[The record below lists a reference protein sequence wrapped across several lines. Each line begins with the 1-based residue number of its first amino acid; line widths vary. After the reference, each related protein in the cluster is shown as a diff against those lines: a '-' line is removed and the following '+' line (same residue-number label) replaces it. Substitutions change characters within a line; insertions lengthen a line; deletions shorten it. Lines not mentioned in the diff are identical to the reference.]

1 MKLSEF
7 RKTKKF
13 NILLTSVIL
22 AFALAITIVSGIHF
36 HKFSTYETKFVFD
49 ETLPGHSIE
58 KFSKY
63 SPKLKGTVGDSNIYI
78 IDSGVAGPSILI
90 MGGTHPNEPSGQLT
104 ATLLLENIQVTK
116 GKVFIITE
124 ANKSAFTHSNPLEA
138 SSEYYTIKNKN
149 GEDRVFKFGSRATNT
164 NEQWPNPDIYVHA
177 TSGQKLSSTDTRNLN
192 RAYPGSEN
200 GTYTE
205 RVAYAITECIKQNN
219 ITITI
224 DLHEASPEYL
234 TINAIICN
242 SVYMADESGSS
253 TAAKKIATRAQMAM
267 EDEDVNIKV
276 EDSPA
281 NLHGLTHRELG
292 TYTNSLVFLCETSNA
307 SQGKIRGAFTSDL
320 ITSGND
326 KYYNFLV
333 ERDNSDNDPTN
344 NVIYAAPCDI
354 SIRVARHVYSIMS
367 IINAYNK
374 VYNSLY
380 GLPDDV
386 KDLGKLEVSG
396 IPSYEEI
403 VTNGVGSYLK

>member
-1 MKLSEF
+1 MGFSEL

-13 NILLTSVIL
+13 NIILTVAILLV
-22 AFALAITIVSGIHF
+22 ALGITIWSGIHF
-36 HKFSTYETKFVFD
+36 KSFVNYETKFVFD

-63 SPKLKGTVGDSNIYI
+63 SPKLEGTAGDSNIYI
-78 IDSGVAGPSILI
+78 IDSGVEGPSILI
-90 MGGTHPNEPSGQLT
+90 MGGTHPNEPSGQMA
-104 ATLLLENIQVTK
+104 ATLLLENINVTK

-124 ANKSAFTHSNPLEA
+124 ANKSAYTHSNPLEA
-138 SSEYYTIKNKN
+138 SSEYYTIKNQY

-205 RVAYAITECIKQNN
+205 RIAYAITECIKQNN

-224 DLHEASPEYL
+224 DLHEASPEYQ

-242 SVYMADESGSS
+242 SVYMRNDSS
-253 TAAKKIATRAQMAM
+253 TTALFIASRVQKKMGSTG
-267 EDEDVNIKV
+267 V
-276 EDSPA
+276 EIGVEASPSD
-281 NLHGLTHRELG
+281 LHGLTHRELG

-326 KYYNFLV
+326 KFYNYLV
-333 ERDNSDNDPTN
+333 KQDKEN
-344 NVIYAAPCDI
+344 NTRVIYGEPCDI
-354 SIRVARHVYSIMS
+354 SIRVARHIYAIMT
-367 IINAYNK
+367 II
-374 VYNSLY
+374 
-380 GLPDDV
+380 
-386 KDLGKLEVSG
+386 
-396 IPSYEEI
+396 II
-403 VTNGVGSYLK
+403 

>member
-1 MKLSEF
+1 MKFSEF
-7 RKTKKF
+7 KRTKKF
-13 NILLTSVIL
+13 NIILTFGILLI
-22 AFALAITIVSGIHF
+22 ALLITIWSGIHF
-36 HKFSTYETKFVFD
+36 KSFVNYETKFVFD

-63 SPKLKGTVGDSNIYI
+63 SPKLEGTVGDSNIYI

-90 MGGTHPNEPSGQLT
+90 IGGTHPNEPAGQMA
-104 ATLLLENIQVTK
+104 ATLILENIEVTQ

-124 ANKSAFTHSNPLEA
+124 ANKSAYTHSNPLEA
-138 SSEYYTIKNKN
+138 SSEYYTIKNQN

-164 NEQWPNPDIYVHA
+164 NEQWPNPDVYVHA

-192 RAYPGSEN
+192 RAYPGSED

-242 SVYMADESGSS
+242 SVYMADETT
-253 TAAKKIATRAQMAM
+253 TAAKKIATRAQIKM
-267 EDEDVNIKV
+267 EDNDVLIKV

-326 KYYNFLV
+326 KFYNKLV

-354 SIRVARHVYSIMS
+354 SIRVARHVYAIME
-367 IINAYNK
+367 IINGYNK
-374 VYNSLY
+374 LYNSIE
-380 GLPDDV
+380 GLPQEV
-386 KDLGKLEVSG
+386 KDLGKLEISG
-396 IPSYEEI
+396 IPSYDE
-403 VTNGVGSYLK
+403 VVDNGVGYYLK

>member
-1 MKLSEF
+1 MSFSEF

-13 NILLTSVIL
+13 SIILTSVIL
-22 AFALAITIVSGIHF
+22 AIALGITIWSGIHF
-36 HKFSTYETKFVFD
+36 KKFVNYEVEFKFD

-63 SPKLKGTVGDSNIYI
+63 SPRLKGTSGDSNIYV
-78 IDSGVAGPSILI
+78 IDSGVEGPSILI

-104 ATLLLENIQVTK
+104 ATLLLENINVTK
-116 GKVFIITE
+116 GKVYIITE
-124 ANKSAFTHSNPLEA
+124 ANRSAYTHSNPLEA
-138 SSEYYTIKNKN
+138 SSEYYTIKNQN

-164 NEQWPNPDIYVHA
+164 NEQWPNPDVYVHA

-242 SVYMADESGSS
+242 SVYMADSGT
-253 TAAKKIATRAQMAM
+253 TAAKKIATRAQMKM
-267 EDEDVNIKV
+267 EDNDVSIKV
-276 EDSPA
+276 EDSPS

-292 TYTNSLVFLCETSNA
+292 TYTNTLVFLCETSNA

-326 KYYNFLV
+326 KYYNLLV

-354 SIRVARHVYSIMS
+354 SIRVARHVYAIME

-374 VYNSLY
+374 VYNTIDDI
-380 GLPDDV
+380 PQDV
-386 KDLGKLEVSG
+386 KDLGKLEIDG
-396 IPSYEEI
+396 IPSYDEI
-403 VTNGVGSYLK
+403 IENGIGSYLK

>member
-1 MKLSEF
+1 MSFSDL
-7 RKTKKF
+7 RKTKRF
-13 NILLTSVIL
+13 NIIITLVIIIL
-22 AFALAITIVSGIHF
+22 ALAVTVWSGIHF
-36 HKFSTYETKFVFD
+36 KEFVNYEVEFKFD

-63 SPKLKGTVGDSNIYI
+63 SPKLEGTVGDSNIYI

-104 ATLLLENIQVTK
+104 ATLLLENIEVTR

-124 ANKSAFTHSNPLEA
+124 ANKSAYTHSNPLEA
-138 SSEYYTIKNKN
+138 SSEYYTIKNQN

-164 NEQWPNPDIYVHA
+164 NEQWPNPDVYVHA
-177 TSGQKLSSTDTRNLN
+177 KSGQKLSSSDTRNLN

-205 RVAYAITECIKQNN
+205 RVAYAITQCIIQNN

-224 DLHEASPEYL
+224 DLHEASPEYQ
-234 TINAIICN
+234 TINAIVCN
-242 SVYMADESGSS
+242 SRYMAGES
-253 TAAKKIATRAQMAM
+253 TVAMKIATRAQLKM
-267 EDEDVNIKV
+267 EDNDVIIGV
-276 EDSPA
+276 EKSPE

-320 ITSGND
+320 ITSGDD
-326 KYYNFLV
+326 KFYDYLV
-333 ERDNSDNDPTN
+333 DQDKAN
-344 NVIYAAPCDI
+344 NTKVICGEPCDI
-354 SIRVARHVYSIMS
+354 SVRVARHVCAILE
-367 IINAYNK
+367 IINGYNK
-374 VYNSLY
+374 LYNSFDE
-380 GLPDDV
+380 LPQDV

-396 IPSYEEI
+396 IPSYDEI
-403 VTNGVGSYLK
+403 IENGIGKYLK

>member
-1 MKLSEF
+1 MGFSEF

-13 NILLTSVIL
+13 SIILTSVIL
-22 AFALAITIVSGIHF
+22 AIALGITVWSGIHF
-36 HKFSTYETKFVFD
+36 KKFVNYEVEFKFD

-63 SPKLKGTVGDSNIYI
+63 SPKLEGTVGDSNIYI
-78 IDSGVAGPSILI
+78 IDSGVEGPSILI

-104 ATLLLENIQVTK
+104 ATLLLENIEVTK

-124 ANKSAFTHSNPLEA
+124 ANRSAYTHSNPLEA

-164 NEQWPNPDIYVHA
+164 NEQWPNPDVYVHA

-205 RVAYAITECIKQNN
+205 RVAYAITQCIIQNN

-224 DLHEASPEYL
+224 DLHEASPEYM

-242 SVYMADESGSS
+242 SRFMVDEQ
-253 TAAKKIATRAQMAM
+253 TTVAKKIAVRASMQM
-267 EDEDVNIKV
+267 ELNDVEIRV
-276 EDSPA
+276 ENSPE

-292 TYTNSLVFLCETSNA
+292 TYTDSLVFLCETSNA

-326 KYYNFLV
+326 KYYNALV
-333 ERDNSDNDPTN
+333 ERDKINGTK
-344 NVIYAAPCDI
+344 VIAAEPCDI
-354 SIRVARHVYSIMS
+354 SVRVARHVYSILE
-367 IINAYNK
+367 IINGYNK
-374 VYNSLY
+374 LY
-380 GLPDDV
+380 TTVNGLPDEV
-386 KDLGKLEVSG
+386 VDLGKLEVSG
-396 IPSYEEI
+396 IPSYDEI
-403 VTNGVGSYLK
+403 VENGIGYYLK

>member
-1 MKLSEF
+1 MKFNEF

-13 NILLTSVIL
+13 NIILTSAIL
-22 AFALAITIVSGIHF
+22 LVALGITIWSGIHF
-36 HKFSTYETKFVFD
+36 KSFINYETKFVFD

-63 SPKLKGTVGDSNIYI
+63 SPKLEGTAGDSNIYI
-78 IDSGVAGPSILI
+78 IDSGVEGPSILI
-90 MGGTHPNEPSGQLT
+90 MGGTHPNEPSGQIA
-104 ATLLLENIQVTK
+104 ATLLLENIEVTK

-124 ANKSAFTHSNPLEA
+124 TNKSAYTHSNPLEA
-138 SSEYYTIKNKN
+138 SSEYYTIKNQF

-224 DLHEASPEYL
+224 DLHEASPEYQ
-234 TINAIICN
+234 TINAIITN
-242 SVYMADESGSS
+242 SVYMRNETTT
-253 TAAKKIATRAQMAM
+253 TAAFLATRAKNKMGA
-267 EDEDVNIKV
+267 NGV
-276 EDSPA
+276 EIGVEISPPD
-281 NLHGLTHRELG
+281 LHGLTHRELG

-320 ITSGND
+320 ITSGDD
-326 KYYNFLV
+326 KFYNYLV
-333 ERDNSDNDPTN
+333 SQDKEN
-344 NVIYAAPCDI
+344 NTKVIYGEPCDI
-354 SIRVARHVYSIMS
+354 SVRVARHIYAIMS
-367 IINAYNK
+367 IINEYNS
-374 VYNSLY
+374 VYNRLTELPEELRSL
-380 GLPDDV
+380 GTLDI
-386 KDLGKLEVSG
+386 SG
-396 IPSYEEI
+396 IPSYDEI
-403 VTNGVGSYLK
+403 VNNGVGNYLK

>member
-1 MKLSEF
+1 MSFSEF

-13 NILLTSVIL
+13 SVIL
-22 AFALAITIVSGIHF
+22 TAVILAIALGVTIWSGIHF

-63 SPKLKGTVGDSNIYI
+63 SPKLEGTIGDSNIYI

-104 ATLLLENIQVTK
+104 ATLLLENIEVTK

-124 ANKSAFTHSNPLEA
+124 ANRSAYSHSNPLEA
-138 SSEYYTIKNKN
+138 SSEYYTIKNQN

-242 SVYMADESGSS
+242 SVYMADSGT
-253 TAAKKIATRAQMAM
+253 TAAKKIATRAQLKM
-267 EDEDVNIKV
+267 EDNDVSIKV

-320 ITSGND
+320 ITSGDD
-326 KYYNFLV
+326 KFYNSLV
-333 ERDNSDNDPTN
+333 ARDNSDNDPTN

-354 SIRVARHVYSIMS
+354 SIRVARHVYAIME
-367 IINAYNK
+367 IINGYNK
-374 VYNSLY
+374 LY
-380 GLPDDV
+380 ESIDGLPQDV

-396 IPSYEEI
+396 IPTYDEI
-403 VTNGVGSYLK
+403 IENGIGNYLK

>member
-1 MKLSEF
+1 MSFSEF

-13 NILLTSVIL
+13 SVIITAVIL
-22 AFALAITIVSGIHF
+22 AIALGVTIWSGIHF

-49 ETLPGHSIE
+49 EALPGHSIE

-63 SPKLKGTVGDSNIYI
+63 SPKLEGTIGDSNIYI

-104 ATLLLENIQVTK
+104 ATLLLENIEVTK

-124 ANKSAFTHSNPLEA
+124 ANRSAYSHSNPLEA
-138 SSEYYTIKNKN
+138 SSEYYTIKSQN

-242 SVYMADESGSS
+242 SVYMADSGT
-253 TAAKKIATRAQMAM
+253 TAAKKIATRAQLKM
-267 EDEDVNIKV
+267 EDNDVSIKV

-320 ITSGND
+320 ITSGDD
-326 KYYNFLV
+326 KFYNALV
-333 ERDNSDNDPTN
+333 ARDNSDNDPTN

-354 SIRVARHVYSIMS
+354 SIRVARHVYAIME
-367 IINAYNK
+367 IINGYNK
-374 VYNSLY
+374 LY
-380 GLPDDV
+380 ESIDGLPQDV

-396 IPSYEEI
+396 IPTYDEI
-403 VTNGVGSYLK
+403 IENGIGNYLK

>member
-1 MKLSEF
+1 MSFSDF

-13 NILLTSVIL
+13 NIILTSAIL
-22 AFALAITIVSGIHF
+22 LLALVVTVWSGIHF
-36 HKFSTYETKFVFD
+36 KKFVNYEVEFKFD

-63 SPKLKGTVGDSNIYI
+63 SPKLEGTVGDSNIYI
-78 IDSGVAGPSILI
+78 IDSGVPGPSILI

-104 ATLLLENIQVTK
+104 ATLLLENIEVTK

-124 ANKSAFTHSNPLEA
+124 ANRSAYTHSNPLEA
-138 SSEYYTIKNKN
+138 SSEYYTIKNQN

-164 NEQWPNPDIYVHA
+164 NEQWPNPDVYVHA

-205 RVAYAITECIKQNN
+205 RVAYAITQCIIQNN

-242 SVYMADESGSS
+242 SVYMADAGT
-253 TAAKKIATRAQMAM
+253 TAAKKIATRAQMKM
-267 EDEDVNIKV
+267 EDNDVLIKV

-326 KYYNFLV
+326 KFYSKLV

-354 SIRVARHVYSIMS
+354 SVRVARHVYAIME
-367 IINAYNK
+367 IINGYNK
-374 VYNSLY
+374 IYNSIVD
-380 GLPDDV
+380 LPQDV
-386 KDLGKLEVSG
+386 KDLGKLEVEG

-403 VTNGVGSYLK
+403 IENGIGKYLK

>member
-1 MKLSEF
+1 MSFNEF

-13 NILLTSVIL
+13 SIILTSVIL
-22 AFALAITIVSGIHF
+22 LIALGITIWSGIHF
-36 HKFSTYETKFVFD
+36 KRFVNYETKFVFD

-63 SPKLKGTVGDSNIYI
+63 SPKLEGTVGDSNIYI

-124 ANKSAFTHSNPLEA
+124 ANRSAYTHSNPLEA
-138 SSEYYTIKNKN
+138 SSEYYTITNRD
-149 GEDRVFKFGSRATNT
+149 GVDRVFKFGSRATNT
-164 NEQWPNPDIYVHA
+164 NEQWPNPDVYVHA

-242 SVYMADESGSS
+242 SVYMADAGS
-253 TAAKKIATRAQMAM
+253 TAAKKIATRAQLKM
-267 EDEDVNIKV
+267 EDNDVLIKV

-326 KYYNFLV
+326 KFYNKLV

-354 SIRVARHVYSIMS
+354 SVRVARHAYAIME
-367 IINAYNK
+367 IINGYNK
-374 VYNSLY
+374 LYNSIE
-380 GLPDDV
+380 GLPQEL

-396 IPSYEEI
+396 IPSYDEI
-403 VTNGVGSYLK
+403 IENGLGYYLK